1 MGSHPRRFKVRLYV
15 ALVLPFMLQVVGTV
29 GVVGY
34 LSFRNSQSAVYNL
47 ATQLMSELTLRIRQ
61 ETQLYVEM
69 PFLINSVNAIALLQE
84 DIQVADVQGEYLL
97 WQQFQAF
104 PTTNLVYCATEDGA
118 FMGVGYS
125 NEDQSIQLQVSNANT
140 EWLFDYYEL
149 DPYGSRARYKR
160 RGDRPY
166 DPRVRPWYQL
176 TQQQRMPTWSDVYLD
191 FDAFV
196 PVITASTP
204 VYDPNTQQ
212 LLGICAT
219 DFLLTVELDTFLN
232 ELQVG
237 QSGETF
243 IIEHTGNLVASS
255 IPDDDILILDETN
268 APERLKAVDVNNELI
283 RATSRELVDRFGDF
297 QTLQAGQSFTLGL
310 GDRGRHF
317 VRVEPF
323 RDERGL
329 DWLVVVVIP
338 ERDFMD
344 QIYASTWQTAALS
357 LVALTIA
364 ITVGLITSRYIA
376 QPILKLN
383 RASKAITSGE
393 LDQTVEVSGIDE
405 LEQLG
410 TSFNQ
415 MAQRLQEAI
424 ATLEQRVAERTADL
438 EDSNQNL
445 ELEKE
450 RAESA
455 NRAKSAFIANMS
467 HELRSPLN
475 AIIGFS
481 QLMMRADAM
490 PKAQLDNA
498 GIIYRSGDY
507 LLTLINNIL
516 DLSKIEA
523 NKVILTTRDVDL
535 HRLLNDLE
543 DMLFLRAEYKG
554 IKLVVDYPDSLPR
567 YIHGDDVKLQQV
579 LINLLSNAIK
589 FTNQGSV
596 RLTVTVQD
604 QSVHEPVDR
613 PVDRPVDSPVNHLV
627 EDQSGNDQPVKKQPI
642 NEQSVGEQLVN
653 NQSGNNQSGNNQSV
667 EDQSGN
673 DQPVKEQP
681 INHQPVTGYTL
692 TFAVAD
698 TGVGIAEEEIPT
710 LFSAFNQ
717 TQSGRMLQEGT
728 GLGLHISRKFVRLM
742 GGDIQVESQPNV
754 GTTVRFS
761 IQVEP
766 AQTAV
771 IPDAVQPSRVI
782 GLVEGQPTYRL
793 LVVDDKDANRQL
805 LMKLLLPIG
814 FDVREA
820 SNGQEAI
827 ASWQDWQP
835 HLIWMDVRMPV
846 MDGYEATRRIKA
858 TPQGES
864 TVIIALTA
872 SVLEEEQAVILS
884 AGCDDFL
891 RKPFKE
897 STIFE
902 AIAHHLGVQY
912 RYAEEPAEPS
922 GSSSLD
928 QTWSDRLAELPR
940 DWLETF
946 YQTVLEAD
954 VHTAIALIEQL
965 PAEQD
970 AIAQPLAT
978 MVNQFQFEAILLF
991 LESQIQDEHS

>member
-1 MGSHPRRFKVRLYV
+1 
-15 ALVLPFMLQVVGTV
+15 
-29 GVVGY
+29 
-34 LSFRNSQSAVYNL
+34 
-47 ATQLMSELTLRIRQ
+47 
-61 ETQLYVEM
+61 
-69 PFLINSVNAIALLQE
+69 
-84 DIQVADVQGEYLL
+84 
-97 WQQFQAF
+97 
-104 PTTNLVYCATEDGA
+104 
-118 FMGVGYS
+118 
-125 NEDQSIQLQVSNANT
+125 
-140 EWLFDYYEL
+140 
-149 DPYGSRARYKR
+149 
-160 RGDRPY
+160 
-166 DPRVRPWYQL
+166 
-176 TQQQRMPTWSDVYLD
+176 
-191 FDAFV
+191 
-196 PVITASTP
+196 
-204 VYDPNTQQ
+204 
-212 LLGICAT
+212 
-219 DFLLTVELDTFLN
+219 
-232 ELQVG
+232 
-237 QSGETF
+237 
-243 IIEHTGNLVASS
+243 
-255 IPDDDILILDETN
+255 
-268 APERLKAVDVNNELI
+268 
-283 RATSRELVDRFGDF
+283 
-297 QTLQAGQSFTLGL
+297 
-310 GDRGRHF
+310 
-317 VRVEPF
+317 F

-364 ITVGLITSRYIA
+364 ITVGLLTSRYIA

-383 RASKAITSGE
+383 RASKAITSGQ

-438 EDSNQNL
+438 EDSNQKL

-481 QLMMRADAM
+481 QLMMRASQM
-490 PKAQLDNA
+490 PTAQLEHA

-523 NKVILTTRDVDL
+523 NKVILTPRDVDL

-543 DMLFLRAEYKG
+543 DMLYLRAEHKG
-554 IKLVVDYPDSLPR
+554 LELIVQYTDSLPR
-567 YIHGDDVKLQQV
+567 YIHVDDVKLQQV

-589 FTNQGSV
+589 FTQQGSV
-596 RLTVTVQD
+596 CLTVAVQD
-604 QSVHEPVDR
+604 DLVREQGHEGD
-613 PVDRPVDSPVNHLV
+613 
-627 EDQSGNDQPVKKQPI
+627 
-642 NEQSVGEQLVN
+642 
-653 NQSGNNQSGNNQSV
+653 
-667 EDQSGN
+667 
-673 DQPVKEQP
+673 
-681 INHQPVTGYTL
+681 GYTF
-692 TFAVAD
+692 TFTITD
-698 TGVGIAEEEIPT
+698 TGVGIAEEEIPN
-710 LFSAFNQ
+710 LFRAFSQ
-717 TQSGRMLQEGT
+717 TQSGLTLQEGT

-754 GTTVRFS
+754 GTTIQFS
-761 IQVEP
+761 IPVTP

-771 IPDAVQPSRVI
+771 IPDAVQPSQVI

-805 LMKLLLPIG
+805 LIKLLQPIG

-827 ASWQDWQP
+827 ACWQDWQP

-846 MDGYEATRRIKA
+846 MDGYEATRIIKA
-858 TPQGES
+858 TPKGGS

-897 STIFE
+897 TMIFE

-912 RYAEEPAEPS
+912 RYAEGPVPAA
-922 GSSSLD
+922 GSSLPLD

-946 YQTVLEAD
+946 YQAVLEAD

>member
-1 MGSHPRRFKVRLYV
+1 MGSRPRQFKVRLYV

-297 QTLQAGQSFTLGL
+297 QTLQAGQSFNLRL

-344 QIYASTWQTAALS
+344 QIYTSTWQTAALS

-481 QLMMRADAM
+481 QLMMRAEAM

-523 NKVILTTRDVDL
+523 NKVTLTTRDVDL

-543 DMLFLRAEYKG
+543 DMLFLRAEHKG
-554 IKLVVDYPDSLPR
+554 IKLIVDYPDSLPR

-589 FTNQGSV
+589 FTHQGCV

-604 QSVHEPVDR
+604 QPVGQVEDLQVESQPIENPQVEDPQVEDPQVDR
-613 PVDRPVDSPVNHLV
+613 
-627 EDQSGNDQPVKKQPI
+627 
-642 NEQSVGEQLVN
+642 
-653 NQSGNNQSGNNQSV
+653 
-667 EDQSGN
+667 
-673 DQPVKEQP
+673 
-681 INHQPVTGYTL
+681 YTL
-692 TFAVAD
+692 TFAVTD
-698 TGVGIAEEEIPT
+698 TGVGIAAEEIPT

-805 LMKLLLPIG
+805 LMKLLQPIG

-872 SVLEEEQAVILS
+872 SVLDEEQAVILS

-897 STIFE
+897 TMIFE

-912 RYAEEPAEPS
+912 RYAEEPAEPL

-928 QTWSDRLAELPR
+928 QTWSDRLKELPR

-978 MVNQFQFEAILLF
+978 MVNQFQFEAILSF

>member
-1 MGSHPRRFKVRLYV
+1 MGSRPRRFKVRLYV
-15 ALVLPFMLQVVGTV
+15 ALILPFTLQVVGTV

-84 DIQVADVQGEYLL
+84 DIQVAEMQGEYLL

-176 TQQQRMPTWSDVYLD
+176 TQARQVPTWSEVYLD

-212 LLGICAT
+212 LLGICST

-268 APERLKAVDVNNELI
+268 APERLKAVDINNELI
-283 RATSRELVDRFGDF
+283 RETSRELVARFGDF
-297 QTLQAGQSFTLGL
+297 QSLQEGQSFTLGL

-317 VRVEPF
+317 VQVEPF

-338 ERDFMD
+338 ELDFMD

-383 RASKAITSGE
+383 RASKAITSGQ

-438 EDSNQNL
+438 EDSNQKL

-481 QLMMRADAM
+481 QLMMRADTM
-490 PKAQLDNA
+490 PKAQLEHA

-523 NKVILTTRDVDL
+523 DKVILSTRDVDL

-543 DMLFLRAEYKG
+543 DMLYLRAEHKG

-579 LINLLSNAIK
+579 LINLLSNALK
-589 FTNQGSV
+589 FTSQGSV
-596 RLTVTVQD
+596 RLTVAVQNPQVGQD
-604 QSVHEPVDR
+604 DLQVESQQIESQQIEDPQ
-613 PVDRPVDSPVNHLV
+613 V
-627 EDQSGNDQPVKKQPI
+627 EDPQI
-642 NEQSVGEQLVN
+642 
-653 NQSGNNQSGNNQSV
+653 
-667 EDQSGN
+667 EDPQI
-673 DQPVKEQP
+673 DR
-681 INHQPVTGYTL
+681 YTL
-692 TFAVAD
+692 TFTVTD

-742 GGDIQVESQPNV
+742 GGDIQIESQVNV
-754 GTTVRFS
+754 GTTARFS
-761 IQVEP
+761 IQVKP

-805 LMKLLLPIG
+805 LMKLLQPIG
-814 FDVREA
+814 FEVREA

-827 ASWQDWQP
+827 ACWQDWQP

-858 TPQGES
+858 TPGQS
-864 TVIIALTA
+864 TIIIALTA

-902 AIAHHLGVQY
+902 AIARHLGVQY
-912 RYAEEPAEPS
+912 RYAEESTEPS
-922 GSSSLD
+922 ASSLSLD
-928 QTWSDRLAELPR
+928 QTWSDRLTELPR

-954 VHTAIALIEQL
+954 VHTAITLIEQL
-965 PAEQD
+965 PPEQD
-970 AIAQPLAT
+970 AIAQPLTT

-991 LESQIQDEHS
+991 LESHIQDEHS

>member
-1 MGSHPRRFKVRLYV
+1 MGNPRRFKVRLYV

-34 LSFRNSQSAVYNL
+34 LSFRNSQSAVYSL

-84 DIQVADVQGEYLL
+84 DIQVAEVRGEYLL

-140 EWLFDYYEL
+140 EWLFDYYDL

-176 TQQQRMPTWSDVYLD
+176 TQQRRVPTWSDVYLD

-212 LLGICAT
+212 LLGICST

-232 ELQVG
+232 ELPVG

-283 RATSRELVDRFGDF
+283 RETSRELVDRFGDF
-297 QTLQAGQSFTLGL
+297 QALQAGQSFTLEV

-317 VRVEPF
+317 VQVEPF

-338 ERDFMD
+338 ELDFMD

-438 EDSNQNL
+438 EDSNQEL

-481 QLMMRADAM
+481 QLMMRADTM

-543 DMLFLRAEYKG
+543 DMLFLRAEHKG

-589 FTNQGSV
+589 FTHQGSV
-596 RLTVTVQD
+596 RLTVAVQD
-604 QSVHEPVDR
+604 QQVGQVEDLQVENPQVENPQVED
-613 PVDRPVDSPVNHLV
+613 PQVDS
-627 EDQSGNDQPVKKQPI
+627 
-642 NEQSVGEQLVN
+642 
-653 NQSGNNQSGNNQSV
+653 
-667 EDQSGN
+667 
-673 DQPVKEQP
+673 
-681 INHQPVTGYTL
+681 YTL
-692 TFAVAD
+692 TFAVTD
-698 TGVGIAEEEIPT
+698 TGVGIAAEEIPT

-754 GTTVRFS
+754 GTTVWFS
-761 IQVEP
+761 IQVKP

-771 IPDAVQPSRVI
+771 IPDAVQPSQVI

-805 LMKLLLPIG
+805 LMKLLQPIG
-814 FDVREA
+814 FEVREA
-820 SNGQEAI
+820 SNGLEAI

-872 SVLEEEQAVILS
+872 SVLDEEQAVILS

-902 AIAHHLGVQY
+902 AIARHLGVQY
-912 RYAEEPAEPS
+912 RYAEESAELS
-922 GSSSLD
+922 GSSSSLD

-940 DWLETF
+940 DWLDTF

-965 PAEQD
+965 PPDLD
-970 AIAQPLAT
+970 AIAQPLTT
-978 MVNQFQFEAILLF
+978 MVNQFQFEAILSF

>member
-84 DIQVADVQGEYLL
+84 DIQVANVQGEYLL

-604 QSVHEPVDR
+604 QSVHEPA
-613 PVDRPVDSPVNHLV
+613 DRPVDSPVNHLV
-627 EDQSGNDQPVKKQPI
+627 EDQSGNEQPVKKQPI
-642 NEQSVGEQLVN
+642 NEQSVGE
-653 NQSGNNQSGNNQSV
+653 QSGNNQSGNNQSV

-673 DQPVKEQP
+673 EQPVKDQP

-698 TGVGIAEEEIPT
+698 TGVGIAAEEIPT

-805 LMKLLLPIG
+805 LMKLLQPIG

-970 AIAQPLAT
+970 AIAHPLAT